1 MKKWRIYTG
10 LALLWLCALG
20 TRAQYDP
27 SLTHYWM
34 LQPQYNPAAAGTTE
48 YLRVIGAYSAQM
60 SGYDD
65 APATMYAGVD
75 LPMFFVNPR
84 HGLGLS
90 FLNDEI
96 GLFSHK
102 RFSLQYAYRF
112 KLFGGQLGFGVQG
125 DMLNETFDGSKVDL
139 EKSEDDVFATS
150 EVNGSKIDA
159 AFGLW
164 YDHKNWYVGLSSQH
178 LTAPTVKMGEKN
190 QIKVE
195 RSYYFTAGYNIQ
207 LRNPLLSIHPTAFAT
222 YDGTGYKA
230 IVSARLE
237 YNNDTKQLFAGGSY
251 SPEHSAALFVGGRFH
266 GVVLS
271 YSYEAY
277 TSGVGL
283 EHGAHEVVL
292 SYQHKL
298 DLYKKGKNRHK
309 SVRWL

>member
-139 EKSEDDVFATS
+139 EYKEDDVFATS

-222 YDGTGYKA
+222 YDGTEYKA

>member
-139 EKSEDDVFATS
+139 EESEDDVFATS

-164 YDHKNWYVGLSSQH
+164 YGHKNWYVGLSSQH

-222 YDGTGYKA
+222 YDGTEYKT

>member
-75 LPMFFVNPR
+75 MPMFFVNPR
-84 HGLGLS
+84 HGLGVS

-102 RFSLQYAYRF
+102 RFSLQYSFRF
-112 KLFGGQLGFGVQG
+112 KLFGGLLGFGLQG
-125 DMLNETFDGSKVDL
+125 DMLNESFNGSKVDL
-139 EKSEDDVFATS
+139 EEDNDDVFATS
-150 EVNGSKIDA
+150 EVNGSKVDA
-159 AFGLW
+159 GFGLW
-164 YDHKNWYVGLSSQH
+164 YEHKNWYLGLSSQH
-178 LTAPTVKMGEKN
+178 LTAPTVMLGERN
-190 QIKVE
+190 EIKVE

-207 LRNPLLSIHPTAFAT
+207 LRNPLLSIHPTAYAM
-222 YDGTGYKA
+222 YDGIEYKA
-230 IVSARLE
+230 IVSGRLE
-237 YNNDTKQLFAGGSY
+237 YNNDTKQLFVGGSY
-251 SPEHSAALFVGGRFH
+251 SPEHSAAVFVGGRFH

-277 TSGVGL
+277 TSGIGL
-283 EHGAHEVVL
+283 EHGAHEIVL